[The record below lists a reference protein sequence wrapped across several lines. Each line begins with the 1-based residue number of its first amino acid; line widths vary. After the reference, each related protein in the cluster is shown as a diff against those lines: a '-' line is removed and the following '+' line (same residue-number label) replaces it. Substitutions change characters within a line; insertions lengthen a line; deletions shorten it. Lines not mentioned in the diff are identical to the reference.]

1 MENNNIYKWYSKT
14 ELDQKIIII
23 HGLPKGFSGHDPKKN
38 N

>member
-14 ELDQKIIII
+14 ELDQKIII